1 VICYILAGLDVDFNP
16 FVKAFMAKTEP
27 QTLHDLYSQLLITEA
42 RVESQKE
49 QQHISVHAAYR
60 GGGRGGHGDGGFR
73 RGGRNGGR
81 GNKIPCQVCGKTGH
95 SALRC
100 YKRLDASYNGEE
112 KHVNVATTG
121 YNVDT
126 EWFTDTGATDHITSE
141 LDKLV
146 IREKYGGSDQVH
158 TISGSGMPIS
168 HIGQGTTHSHDRD
181 LILKDILHVP
191 NTSKNLVSV
200 HKFTYDNNAF
210 FEFHPWYF
218 LLKDGDTRKPLLRER
233 CKNVLYPL
241 PLVAWKSHR
250 SPNIN
255 ALATIKPSM
264 ARWHHRLGH
273 ASSPIVHRV
282 VNNNNLSFSKGN
294 LDESICNAC
303 QGAKS
308 HQLPFPKSSSV
319 SKGPLE
325 LVFSDVWGHGPSS
338 VRKFKYYVLFIDD
351 FSKFTWVYLLKSKSD
366 VLHKFHEFQKLLECL
381 FNKKI
386 LAIQTV

>member
-1 VICYILAGLDVDFNP
+1 VTKEVLGQVATESSAAGTWCTIIGMFSSQSRTRIVHLCSKLSSTRKGDSTSAAYYGQMKGFIDEMATVGKRLEDEEVICYILAGLDVDFNP
-16 FVKAFMAKTEP
+16 FVKAFTAKTEP

-49 QQHISVHAAYR
+49 QQHISVHAAYG

-146 IREKYGGSDQVH
+146 IRKKYGGSDQVH

-233 CKNVLYPL
+233 CKNVIYPL

-250 SPNIN
+250 SPNKN

-282 VNNNNLSFSKGN
+282 VNNNNLSFF
-294 LDESICNAC
+294 
-303 QGAKS
+303 QG
-308 HQLPFPKSSSV
+308 
-319 SKGPLE
+319 
-325 LVFSDVWGHGPSS
+325 
-338 VRKFKYYVLFIDD
+338 
-351 FSKFTWVYLLKSKSD
+351 
-366 VLHKFHEFQKLLECL
+366 EFR
-381 FNKKI
+381 
-386 LAIQTV
+386 